1 MYVGDLVVKIKAS
14 MIIEGNEVSLE
25 ISEVEANRKS
35 IKTVSNLLFDILFE
49 KEDDEEVVMEKEEEQ
64 HMMFQ

>member
-1 MYVGDLVVKIKAS
+1 MVKIKAS